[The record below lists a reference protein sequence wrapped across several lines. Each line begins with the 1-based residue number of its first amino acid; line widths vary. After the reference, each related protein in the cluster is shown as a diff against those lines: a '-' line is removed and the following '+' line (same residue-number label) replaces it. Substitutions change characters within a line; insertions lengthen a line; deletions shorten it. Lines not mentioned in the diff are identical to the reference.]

1 MKQIRL
7 FITESKKKKKERK
20 KENRLGSDCRLY
32 SNLFIAP
39 KSRQVN
45 LDFFSHESH
54 IYSVSLRNCTAKSDF
69 LDCLEELISPLFEH
83 PVIQVKLLMALLLW
97 ICTSRDLWRP
107 LYRTDG
113 EYCFEEL
120 PNKIVSLT
128 QNIER
133 IDLVFGSYQTASKQK
148 QVKVEV
154 LEWECQ
160 LERKQPCAINSKI
173 FWEMVKTK
181 LNYLL

>member
-7 FITESKKKKKERK
+7 FITESKKKKKKERKKKLKQIRLFIKKKKKKKKERK
-20 KENRLGSDCRLY
+20 KEKRLGSDCRLY

-83 PVIQVKLLMALLLW
+83 LAIQVKLLMALLL
-97 ICTSRDLWRP
+97 
-107 LYRTDG
+107 
-113 EYCFEEL
+113 
-120 PNKIVSLT
+120 
-128 QNIER
+128 
-133 IDLVFGSYQTASKQK
+133 
-148 QVKVEV
+148 
-154 LEWECQ
+154 
-160 LERKQPCAINSKI
+160 
-173 FWEMVKTK
+173 
-181 LNYLL
+181 